1 MSVSSHD
8 ARMRFVFD
16 DLPVRGMH
24 VRLDKVWQHIVSRK
38 VYPIPI
44 RRALGEL
51 TAAAV
56 LLAANLKL
64 KGSLIL
70 QIQGKG
76 NLKLLV
82 AEAGG
87 NRTCRATARWDES
100 AVWADDA
107 SLLTMLDGGMFVMT
121 VQPDAGEPWQGVVPL
136 EGKTV
141 AAMLTA
147 YMRRSEQLDTHLC
160 LACDGDAAAAL
171 LLQRLPE
178 ADDEAAKEAWNWA
191 QTLTQTVM
199 NDELLQLTADELLYR
214 LFHESP
220 PRVFPAEDLEFACSC
235 SREKVGNMLVL
246 LGADDARTAL
256 QEEGSIAVD
265 CDFCGQQYVFEED
278 DVAELFT
285 AHIDNAADAPRLV

>member
-1 MSVSSHD
+1 MLVSHD

-24 VRLDKVWQHIVSRK
+24 VRLDEVWQHIVSLK
-38 VYPIPI
+38 VYPAPI

-64 KGSLIL
+64 EGSLIL

-76 NLKLLV
+76 KLKLLV

-87 NRTCRATARWDES
+87 SRTCRATARWDET
-100 AVWADDA
+100 ATWTDDA
-107 SLLTMLDGGMFVMT
+107 SLLSMLDGGMFVMT

-136 EGKTV
+136 EGTTV
-141 AAMLTA
+141 AEMLTA
-147 YMRRSEQLDTHLC
+147 YMHRSEQLDTHLC

-178 ADDEAAKEAWNWA
+178 ADDDAAKEAWHWA
-191 QTLTQTVM
+191 QTLAQTVSD
-199 NDELLQLTADELLYR
+199 DELLQLTADALLYR
-214 LFHESP
+214 LFHETP
-220 PRVFPAEDLEFACSC
+220 PRVFPAEDLEFACNC
-235 SREKVGNMLVL
+235 SREKVGDMLLL
-246 LGADDARTAL
+246 LGADEARAAL
-256 QEEGSIAVD
+256 RDEGSIGVG
-265 CDFCGQQYVFEED
+265 CDFCGQQYVFDEED
-278 DVAELFT
+278 VAALFGND
-285 AHIDNAADAPRLV
+285 ASADAPLPV